1 MQGRTGRQ
9 SGRWGVCGLALV
21 TVAIITLAGAATAWA
36 APPANTISEG
46 ALDTLLQSGPATGYF
61 ETVLGGATLASQ
73 APVQIPVTVQ
83 SIVPN
88 AGPAGDLI
96 LFEASGAD
104 IDRIGGIAEGMSGS
118 PLYVDVGGGTFK
130 LAGAV
135 AYGDIFTTH
144 DLGLATPIDDMT
156 ALESTWFSGLGSSPL
171 RLRAPI
177 ATATG
182 AVTKVIVASS
192 RAAAVK
198 LHAAAGT
205 AVMAPL
211 TTLQVNGLIPGSPVY
226 KKLAARL
233 AALGF
238 DLTPRS
244 AGPALGL
251 SPLPALQ
258 AGSSL
263 GVMYSDGDFAAGGL
277 GTVTYVDPDN
287 GVVVAF
293 GHPFD
298 YFGAVSL
305 DLTSAW
311 VQGIWSSAYT
321 PYKVMSPVDVV
332 GEITQDRGA
341 GVAGVLG
348 AGPVEVPI
356 TSSATLGAATRT
368 SASTATQAVVDNP
381 NLAGLPSAAAA
392 VAMQRVTDTGS
403 FPGSAEATATIKLT
417 DGTSEYQIQRTD
429 LWTDPFDVM
438 SVATGDIDNAL
449 GVLTSGLPGLSP
461 KVESI
466 DFTTTLSATDRS
478 ATIEDVT
485 APGGLKTGANAL
497 TVTLLAATGAT
508 VQVPATLT
516 IPRGTS
522 TAGTLDVFS
531 ATGGS
536 GQGGGVG
543 VATSGASAGHKS
555 AAADAAPTLAEVVA
569 EINAAPKNTDL
580 DIVYSPDN
588 QGAVIQ
594 PIEVLADAQDWV
606 PSGEIVKTT
615 GQLQLSVPKVLDYNS
630 PLFVMGVIGQADAS
644 TTVRVYERPSGLSN
658 RLVATLPATLAN
670 DGSAS
675 FDAVLAGLK
684 TTTRLTVVWD
694 GDADN
699 LAATAAATIAVRARI
714 SLSAAVHQVA
724 GRSVVQFGAHLTP
737 AQASGRVFIQ
747 YLAGKRWVRIANLP
761 AGGALAGTWRPA
773 SGSYKLR
780 AVFGGSSRNA
790 ASTSGA
796 VRVTVP

>member
-1 MQGRTGRQ
+1 MQGRTGRR
-9 SGRWGVCGLALV
+9 SGRWGMCGLALA

-61 ETVLGGATLASQ
+61 ETVLGGWTLASQ
-73 APVQIPVTVQ
+73 TPVQIPVTVQ
-83 SIVPN
+83 SIVPDG
-88 AGPAGDLI
+88 GPAGDLI
-96 LFEASGAD
+96 LFEASGAA
-104 IDRIGGIAEGMSGS
+104 IDTVGGIAEGMSGS

-135 AYGDIFTTH
+135 AYGDVFTTH
-144 DLGLATPIDDMT
+144 NLGLATPIADMT

-192 RAAAVK
+192 RAAAIK
-198 LHAAAGT
+198 LHAPAGT

-251 SPLPALQ
+251 PALPALQ
-258 AGSSL
+258 GGSSL

-311 VQGIWSSAYT
+311 VQGIWSSTYT

-356 TSSATLGAATRT
+356 TSSATLGAAIRT
-368 SASTATQAVVDNP
+368 SASTATQAVVGNP

-417 DGTSEYQIQRTD
+417 DGASEYQIQRTD

-466 DFTTTLSATDRS
+466 DFNTTLSATDRS

-485 APGGLKTGANAL
+485 APGGLKTGANTL

-522 TAGTLDVFS
+522 TSGTIDVFS
-531 ATGGS
+531 ATGGPS
-536 GQGGGVG
+536 QGGGAG
-543 VATSGASAGHKS
+543 VATSGASAGHRS
-555 AAADAAPTLAEVVA
+555 AAAGAAPTLAEVVA

-588 QGAVIQ
+588 QGAVVQ
-594 PIEVLADAQDWV
+594 PVEVLADAQDWV
-606 PSGEIVKTT
+606 PSGEVVKAT